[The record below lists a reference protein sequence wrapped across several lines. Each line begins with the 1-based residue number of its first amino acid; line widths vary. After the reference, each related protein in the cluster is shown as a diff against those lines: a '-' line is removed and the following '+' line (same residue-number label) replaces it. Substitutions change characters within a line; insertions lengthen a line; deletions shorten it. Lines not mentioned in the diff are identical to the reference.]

1 MSRYEPPSRQE
12 TRQEPRQDGEFE
24 PFSDFS
30 GPIQPPA
37 DSERRVLSVSE
48 VAKYCGVP
56 SEEVLN
62 WIDTGRLVATY
73 MGHGGYRIAVGD
85 FLAFFSRYTFLI

>member
-1 MSRYEPPSRQE
+1 MSRYEPASRHE
-12 TRQEPRQDGEFE
+12 TDHDYSSERSFE
-24 PFSDFS
+24 AFSDFS

-37 DSERRVLSVSE
+37 DSERRVLSVSD

-62 WIDTGRLVATY
+62 WIDTGRLVASYLRT
-73 MGHGGYRIAVGD
+73 GGYRIAVGD
-85 FLAFFSRYTFLI
+85 FMAFFTRYTFMI